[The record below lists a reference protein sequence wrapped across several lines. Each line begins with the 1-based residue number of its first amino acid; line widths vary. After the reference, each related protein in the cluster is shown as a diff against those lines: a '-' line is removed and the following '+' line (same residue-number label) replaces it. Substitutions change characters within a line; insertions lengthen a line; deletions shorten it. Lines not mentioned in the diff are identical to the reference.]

1 MRPKTG
7 FGVGLI
13 EHCGL
18 RLGLLQA
25 VLLLCREIRTCND
38 SRHNELEG
46 HSNC

>member
-25 VLLLCREIRTCND
+25 VLLLRQPDVIPPLHFPVQR
-38 SRHNELEG
+38 
-46 HSNC
+46 